1 MKLCWILFSTAIL
14 LIGIYVPGEGFL
26 DRTRFQ
32 DFIDN
37 YVDIEKFKEEGMK
50 SLNATAMKYIWN
62 FFKTKFIRDYSS
74 TGLLEINILLFST
87 IIFLF

>member
-1 MKLCWILFSTAIL
+1 MKLCWILFSAAIL
-14 LIGIYVPGEGFL
+14 LIDIYVPCEGFL

-50 SLNATAMKYIWN
+50 SLNATAMKYIWI
-62 FFKTKFIRDYSS
+62 FLKTKFIRHYSS
-74 TGLLEINILLFST
+74 TGLLEINI
-87 IIFLF
+87 FLF